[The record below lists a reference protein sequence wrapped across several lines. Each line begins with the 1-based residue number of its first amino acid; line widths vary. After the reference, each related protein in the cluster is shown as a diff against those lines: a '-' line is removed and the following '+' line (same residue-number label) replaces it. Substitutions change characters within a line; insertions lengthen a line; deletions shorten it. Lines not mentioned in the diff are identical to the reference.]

1 MENYKRV
8 VSYLYKYRDGSKGKN
23 CGYVRVEKQGTSI
36 KIYISLREE
45 ERTDGTLSLS
55 FYMPG
60 EKERRMQA
68 FCFGHCVMKNGTAE
82 FGFKGSEKEFWE
94 AAGACSFGMKEKG
107 RKFFEEHPELGGFL
121 KLDEIGGVV
130 CLWEDAL
137 ENEYFCSQWKDGDI
151 SIDQLVWPALAAGEV
166 ETEEKE
172 VLVMGEKEVVETE
185 GKETSEAAGK
195 LKEAPVPE
203 VEWAVMDGYEGK
215 DYSRAEG
222 NESGEGNSEIKAMSE
237 DRREGAERRVQGEG
251 GDETWKRKLFSEG
264 ECREE
269 AGERKAFGENV
280 EKGNER
286 KFFDEDKEK
295 ERERENLGKDR
306 KEVREEKSFNAGS
319 EGTDAADAAE
329 EAEERKPFSE
339 GEEAWK
345 RKAYNKEKKTYERNA
360 YCEAEEQVSDGK
372 SRNDSGKADSFSK
385 AFRNY
390 PRLMPFAD
398 VYRVLD
404 CVRMEPQDIG
414 VFPVKEWELLNNAFL
429 LHGYYCFRHLVY
441 MKKRRGPGKTKKE
454 KEKSKKMGKMENAK
468 DIENSKNKENEEE
481 YFLGVPG
488 NFTNRERFMAKMS
501 GFPDFIPAEGER
513 VETGTFGYW
522 CRKVELA

>member
-94 AAGACSFGMKEKG
+94 AAGACSFGMEEKG

-172 VLVMGEKEVVETE
+172 VLVMEEKEAVETE
-185 GKETSEAAGK
+185 GKEI
-195 LKEAPVPE
+195 
-203 VEWAVMDGYEGK
+203 
-215 DYSRAEG
+215 
-222 NESGEGNSEIKAMSE
+222 SEIIAMSE

-286 KFFDEDKEK
+286 KFFDEDEEKERERETLSGDGAEERERKILSEDGEK
-295 ERERENLGKDR
+295 ERERENLGEDR
-306 KEVREEKSFNAGS
+306 EGVREEKSFNAGS
-319 EGTDAADAAE
+319 EGTDAA
-329 EAEERKPFSE
+329 
-339 GEEAWK
+339 EEAWK
-345 RKAYNKEKKTYERNA
+345 RKAYNEEKKTYERNA
-360 YCEAEEQVSDGK
+360 YRKAEEQVSDGK
-372 SRNDSGKADSFSK
+372 SRNDSGEADSFSK

-398 VYRVLD
+398 VHRVLD

-454 KEKSKKMGKMENAK
+454 KEKSKKMEKMENAK
-468 DIENSKNKENEEE
+468 DIENSKNRENEEE

>member
-23 CGYVRVEKQGTSI
+23 CGYVRAEKYGNSV

-60 EKERRMQA
+60 EKARRMQA
-68 FCFGHCVMKNGTAE
+68 FCFGHCVMKDGTAE

-94 AAGACSFGMKEKG
+94 AAGACSSGTKEKG
-107 RKFFEEHPELGGFL
+107 RRFFEEHPELGGSL
-121 KLDEIGGVV
+121 KLDEISGVV

-151 SIDQLVWPALAAGEV
+151 SIDQLVWPTLAAGEV
-166 ETEEKE
+166 EW
-172 VLVMGEKEVVETE
+172 
-185 GKETSEAAGK
+185 AA
-195 LKEAPVPE
+195 
-203 VEWAVMDGYEGK
+203 MDGYEGK
-215 DYSRAEG
+215 DYNRAAG

-269 AGERKAFGENV
+269 AGERKAFDEDGEEGSKRKSFDENG
-280 EKGNER
+280 EKERER
-286 KFFDEDKEK
+286 KILSEDGEK
-295 ERERENLGKDR
+295 ERERENLGEDR
-306 KEVREEKSFNAGS
+306 EEERERKILSEVGEVSRERKSYDEDREEVRERKSFNAGT
-319 EGTDAADAAE
+319 EGTDGAE
-329 EAEERKPFSE
+329 EAEERKPFSGEREEIRGFSE

-345 RKAYNKEKKTYERNA
+345 RKA
-360 YCEAEEQVSDGK
+360 DP
-372 SRNDSGKADSFSK
+372 FSK
-385 AFRNY
+385 TFRNY

-398 VYRVLD
+398 VHRVLD

-414 VFPVKEWELLNNAFL
+414 VFPIKEWELLNNAFL

-441 MKKRRGPGKTKKE
+441 MKKRREPGKKGKS
-454 KEKSKKMGKMENAK
+454 KEKSVKMGKTEKTEGAEE
-468 DIENSKNKENEEE
+468 IENSKNRENGEE

-501 GFPDFIPAEGER
+501 GFPDFIPAEGEK